1 MGGHR
6 RHRHCPPV
14 DDLVAVA
21 VAGGW
26 CRPGSRGGGGSRI
39 RRPRRR
45 LGSPSRVAVSAA
57 RASPGATGR
66 RRLLRPTRLEHAA
79 PDHSRQG
86 RAVHRPPPQSRTR
99 RRPSCTCRPFPPW
112 FCDRG
117 RQLSR
122 PAQTSATKI
131 IPVEPARTYHPP
143 RTRPRKAVTCGCA
156 TAGGHAPSPRHP
168 PVLSARDAR
177 QVPRP
182 AKTSLTHDHHWWG
195 VGTKSGPARPGGEA
209 LTCEKAG
216 IRTGPSRGRRLR
228 RPPRRGNGKVT
239 TRGGTSTNTP
249 PNRS

>member
-1 MGGHR
+1 MILSR
-6 RHRHCPPV
+6 SRSRSR
-14 DDLVAVA
+14 
-21 VAGGW
+21 VAGVVLA
-26 CRPGSRGGGGSRI
+26 RAAAVVAGSGVRGAVSG
-39 RRPRRR
+39 RR

-143 RTRPRKAVTCGCA
+143 RTRPRKDCDLRMRHRRRSCA
-156 TAGGHAPSPRHP
+156 EPAAPPSP
-168 PVLSARDAR
+168 L
-177 QVPRP
+177 
-182 AKTSLTHDHHWWG
+182 
-195 VGTKSGPARPGGEA
+195 
-209 LTCEKAG
+209 CE
-216 IRTGPSRGRRLR
+216 RCS
-228 RPPRRGNGKVT
+228 
-239 TRGGTSTNTP
+239 TSTETSE
-249 PNRS
+249 NRPHT

>member
-1 MGGHR
+1 MGDHR
-6 RHRHCPPV
+6 RCRRCPPV

-26 CRPGSRGGGGSRI
+26 CRPGSRGGGGGRI

-45 LGSPSRVAVSAA
+45 LGSPSR
-57 RASPGATGR
+57 RLGLRLGATGR

-156 TAGGHAPSPRHP
+156 TAGGRAPSPWH
-168 PVLSARDAR
+168 L
-177 QVPRP
+177 
-182 AKTSLTHDHHWWG
+182 
-195 VGTKSGPARPGGEA
+195 PARSEPP
-209 LTCEKAG
+209 CE
-216 IRTGPSRGRRLR
+216 RCS
-228 RPPRRGNGKVT
+228 
-239 TRGGTSTNTP
+239 TSTETSE
-249 PNRS
+249 NRPHT